1 MALHGSDKS
10 GWLTSL
16 VPSIVAQRNLKRSG
30 LFTKPITYSK
40 TARIC
45 FVQSTDGHDDKASTE
60 QNSSGSKTEEKFPSE
75 NTSLPATSE
84 INKEDLLSSLSK
96 GMKALDINLSLIPDL
111 IQTSPRCR
119 ETLLDNSASISPFNL
134 TPLIHYGPLHFHRK
148 PHKEAHNHDSLANLS
163 PLAPV
168 SRKYTVQDAFPSPAS
183 PYVIET
189 DPYAHLPPSEP
200 EAVSSLEIRDKIGRI
215 IADPDRQ
222 AEYARIPFAQFSEIA
237 GTLCDLS
244 PAAEYRER
252 HNPFPNV
259 DLNEGWNRALC
270 DGMMCVSASYL
281 LQPISHA
288 FSSPSHTHS
297 RWHHE
302 RTLYNND
309 GVLGSMEE
317 VIQIRRGFD
326 GFSLWAQRE
335 AMEFDEEEFVGE
347 NGWGKAFDAV
357 FKGEGLG
364 TCWARAPGARRAKAG
379 LLTCCRGVNFL
390 EEIEH
395 YQCRITAQVQE
406 WRERNEEWPAF
417 QKARKSMKRKWKYQ
431 RGGWRASEDDGRRK
445 RVRYEGVELHK
456 VLTKQWRARRIEQE
470 RRAGRWTDGTLR
482 QYRLWAEFHW
492 VLNEFWSPAASG
504 LHDVAKTECT
514 PIDIP
519 VE

>member
-60 QNSSGSKTEEKFPSE
+60 QNSSGSKTEEKLPSE

-84 INKEDLLSSLSK
+84 INEEDLLSSLSK

-168 SRKYTVQDAFPSPAS
+168 SRKYAVQDAFPSPAS

-189 DPYAHLPPSEP
+189 DPYAHLPPSEH
-200 EAVSSLEIRDKIGRI
+200 EAVSSLEIRDKISRI

-222 AEYARIPFAQFSEIA
+222 A
-237 GTLCDLS
+237 D
-244 PAAEYRER
+244 AEYRER

-270 DGMMCVSASYL
+270 DGMM
-281 LQPISHA
+281 
-288 FSSPSHTHS
+288 
-297 RWHHE
+297 WHHE

-317 VIQIRRGFD
+317 VIQIRRGFG

-335 AMEFDEEEFVGE
+335 AMEFDEEEFAGE

-364 TCWARAPGARRAKAG
+364 RCWARAPGARRAKAG

-406 WRERNEEWPAF
+406 WRERNEEWPVF

-445 RVRYEGVELHK
+445 RVRYEGVELQK

-504 LHDVAKTECT
+504 LHDVAKTKCT
-514 PIDIP
+514 PIENP